1 MTKTLV
7 EEYVSDPVN
16 MRLFQQ
22 ERAIFDV
29 TQKLEEAMK
38 KFGVSRAELAARL
51 GKTKGWVTQMLDG
64 EANKTVR
71 TVADAFAV
79 LGLAYHSSYG
89 PIHVSNAPA
98 VTAVPHA
105 RIEAVTGSTPTVAS
119 ETEQQRLAS
128 TSVNRVETIQ
138 FKVAG

>member
-7 EEYVSDPVN
+7 EEYVSDPLN

-22 ERAIFDV
+22 ERAIFEV

-38 KFGVSRAELAARL
+38 KLGVSRAELAARL
-51 GKTKGWVTQMLDG
+51 GKTKGWISQMLDG

-89 PIHVSNAPA
+89 PIQVSNAS
-98 VTAVPHA
+98 TTTGVPPA
-105 RIEAVTGSTPTVAS
+105 RIEAVSGSTPTVRVD
-119 ETEQQRLAS
+119 TKLQRLAS
-128 TSVNRVETIQ
+128 TSVNRVESIQ
-138 FKVAG
+138 FRTAG